1 MVSWR
6 LGDQNG
12 NATTIEDIAIITH
25 EFNVSS
31 ICLNLHKIMRLKV
44 NNNFFTDVAD
54 IEAECQDDYMK
65 IRVGFN
71 GSFSGLLYSA
81 GEFETIE

>member
-1 MVSWR
+1 
-6 LGDQNG
+6 
-12 NATTIEDIAIITH
+12 
-25 EFNVSS
+25 
-31 ICLNLHKIMRLKV
+31 MRLKV
-44 NNNFFTDVAD
+44 NYNVFTDVAD

-81 GEFETIE
+81 GEF